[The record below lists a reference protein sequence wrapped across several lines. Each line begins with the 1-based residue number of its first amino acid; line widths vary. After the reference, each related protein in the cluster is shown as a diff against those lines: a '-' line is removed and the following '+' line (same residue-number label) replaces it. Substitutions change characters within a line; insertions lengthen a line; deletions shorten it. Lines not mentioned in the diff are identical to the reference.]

1 MDRFLEEV
9 VVKKGRALEEIFFY
23 ISFVIMIIAAILGMF
38 EVSMFIQT
46 ITTGQMYWLS
56 LIFGLFQLGIAV
68 LLFLYRDR
76 LRTEYEYTF
85 TNGVLDFAQ
94 VFNNNKRKSL
104 GSLKINNVEAFG
116 KVSSQSFQRYI
127 STPGVKQKRWFLNRG
142 AELYYFYFV
151 KDSNKNIIVLEPSEE
166 MVSYIKQYLPFGAWQ
181 EN

>member
-127 STPGVKQKRWFLNRG
+127 STPGIKQK
-142 AELYYFYFV
+142 
-151 KDSNKNIIVLEPSEE
+151 K
-166 MVSYIKQYLPFGAWQ
+166 MVPQPRC
-181 EN
+181 